1 MKAVPYADCAP
12 GMMRCAQV
20 LLAWRWWLAAMA
32 ARGLQQR
39 DHTALTAAIS
49 LSVYRPRIV
58 WSGNR
63 HHDFA
68 PHPDHLSPEQLCALA
83 VQLMQRVETLDQ
95 QMETPETLGSA
106 VALPQ

>member
-1 MKAVPYADCAP
+1 MPGGVAGERPMKAVPYADCAP

-49 LSVYRPRIV
+49 LSVYRRELP
-58 WSGNR
+58 G
-63 HHDFA
+63 
-68 PHPDHLSPEQLCALA
+68 LA
-83 VQLMQRVETLDQ
+83 KS
-95 QMETPETLGSA
+95 TP
-106 VALPQ
+106 